1 MEILF
6 LALVFGLG
14 FFAGWLRASKSI
26 LDRML
31 SKPEEMMDLLKKY
44 KEVKDEVETGAPNS
58 SSIRELEIHNE
69 KGAFYLF
76 AKDNGQF
83 LGQGT
88 SIEEALEAVRS
99 RFPGQNFAG
108 HIPAEEAKAMGLSKQ
123 I

>member
-6 LALVFGLG
+6 LAFVFGLG

-31 SKPEEMMDLLKKY
+31 SKPDEMVALLNKY
-44 KEVKDEVETGAPNS
+44 KDAKDEVKSVEVSA
-58 SSIRELEIHNE
+58 REIEVHNE
-69 KGAFYLF
+69 KGAFYLY

-83 LGQGT
+83 LGQGS
-88 SIEEALEAVRS
+88 SIEDALESVRK

-108 HIPAEEAKAMGLSKQ
+108 HIPAEEAKAMGLIK
-123 I
+123 